1 MQIRIRIPAQNNLP
15 VFCCSAY
22 LFVFLDHSEDLLTY
36 RTGHHHIL
44 RLKKKEFIIKEKFV
58 NIMNNMYT
66 MYSLTSNLVLGGQA
80 TFLVPNA
87 CGHILLL
94 LVLLEVLL
102 GGRHCVVLVLLV
114 K

>member
-44 RLKKKEFIIKEKFV
+44 RLKKQEFIINPNQLCIK
-58 NIMNNMYT
+58 
-66 MYSLTSNLVLGGQA
+66 SNFKRYA
-80 TFLVPNA
+80 W
-87 CGHILLL
+87 
-94 LVLLEVLL
+94 
-102 GGRHCVVLVLLV
+102 
-114 K
+114 